1 MVGASLEGFRITVLP
16 LTMAAAVMARH
27 DGEGKVPG
35 GMTAPTPSG
44 M

>member
-1 MVGASLEGFRITVLP
+1 MVGESLDGLRITVLP
-16 LTMAAAVMARH
+16 LTMDATTRPAMMAQ
-27 DGEGKVPG
+27 GKFHG